1 LAGMETC
8 TGWQSHEHLTRT
20 GNLHP
25 PHPAQHSFSLTR
37 SNAGNPILSENHK
50 FQHLQIARYIEEMHI
65 LDHSNRQHGYFLGS
79 GFVINNFAVNFN
91 RSSLFVIR
99 LG

>member
-1 LAGMETC
+1 METC

-25 PHPAQHSFSLTR
+25 PSIVSL
-37 SNAGNPILSENHK
+37 SHEAIAGNPILSENHK

-79 GFVINNFAVNFN
+79 VFVINNFAVNFN